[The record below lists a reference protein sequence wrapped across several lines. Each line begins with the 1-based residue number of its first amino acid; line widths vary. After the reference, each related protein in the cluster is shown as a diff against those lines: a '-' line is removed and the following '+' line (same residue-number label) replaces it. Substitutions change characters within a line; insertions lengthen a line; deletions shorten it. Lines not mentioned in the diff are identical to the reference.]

1 MQEADKIRD
10 LKAYAQAVLTALEA
24 EAPATEAA
32 VEGLLQQI
40 RAAAQETVRRA
51 GAPLKIGV
59 LGEFNAGKTLLL
71 GGLIGYA
78 DALPVSE
85 VPTTGNVTALRFRP
99 RPELRQTEAGPFTVE
114 FLDRATA
121 LDCLR
126 ELLKDAEE
134 RARDAGAG
142 AAERKTLTALRKRA
156 PSGPWTDAQTWCR
169 PLCRHAQP

>member
-10 LKAYAQAVLTALEA
+10 LKAYAQAVLTALET
-24 EAPATEAA
+24 EAPATDAA
-32 VEGLLQQI
+32 VEGLFQQI

-85 VPTTGNVTALRFRP
+85 VPTTGNVTALHFRP

-126 ELLKDAEE
+126 DLLPVAYDPPPH
-134 RARDAGAG
+134 
-142 AAERKTLTALRKRA
+142 AA
-156 PSGPWTDAQTWCR
+156 
-169 PLCRHAQP
+169 